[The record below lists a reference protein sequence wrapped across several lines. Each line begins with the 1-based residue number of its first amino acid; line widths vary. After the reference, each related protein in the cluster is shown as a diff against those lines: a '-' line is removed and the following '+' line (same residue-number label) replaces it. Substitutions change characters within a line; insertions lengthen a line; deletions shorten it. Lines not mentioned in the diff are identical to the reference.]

1 MNAYEVFAYWNGLD
15 IFNALNSVAAI
26 MGGGDYLGLMKAVG
40 IVGLLAAISYALL
53 SQRGSSA
60 ASYFMGF
67 VFIYSVMFVPK
78 VSVIVNDLRAGTT
91 YVVANV
97 PLGLAAPYATISRI
111 GNFLTQQ
118 YEARFTTLDDE
129 RFSKAGMVFGA
140 RVLETMAIQS
150 FPDPTLKSDV
160 LTFYK
165 DCIVPELIED
175 GAKAKLLRN
184 STDMAETMKSMVNPG
199 RGTVMSAFEYAS
211 SNAMSCQHVI
221 PAMESYIQAQNL
233 KQESLGKIG
242 RVLHADKGVSLSS
255 SVLIE
260 NTESDVTNMLTN
272 LMAISDSAQQALAQS
287 MWINGIHDAD
297 MSLRNGYGN
306 AQSTSYAAAVT
317 EQSSRQAAYTGK
329 LWAEKALPL
338 IRNIAEFVLIAAF
351 PLVFII
357 MLVAGENALKVVK
370 LYLTVLTSLALWAP
384 FTAILNYLVISNGK
398 QAILAMKATGGGIT
412 LENVNGLID
421 LALQQQSLAGQL
433 FLAVPMVAYALVSA
447 GAQAAT
453 AAVGGLT
460 SSATGAAGQVSG
472 QTALGNVGG
481 GQVGWRNVNAFNT
494 TTGQSNTAMSNK
506 SGFVQMESGAG
517 SMVLGGGAPG
527 GGTFNGRTSQ
537 LGSYAASIESAVE
550 SGFSKKVDSSMSAS
564 RSSIASALESIKA
577 ATSSGF
583 KSENATKAEKSL
595 TAALATT
602 DAKERARLASESA
615 QYLSMAANEAATA
628 QSKQQNLT
636 LSAGGNISA
645 GIPGVGSVSAGVTAT
660 DTDAYSKSNTAKLTK
675 SGQES
680 VTSTNQD
687 ASRTGTS
694 EDKRLSSSSA
704 NSNSSAS
711 FAQSQLEKAKQFSQQ
726 GQAQAQQAEQASE
739 QLSGSRSDR
748 GGIKTDLSN
757 QVVAALGGAAAAQQ
771 LYASDQQAFGA
782 AVTSA
787 AESIIASKSL
797 GPGDSKQF
805 SGVSGNAPVTTSTLN
820 SAQDAVDAKVEGQLT
835 GAPQSANATPTGMK
849 NDSSV
854 TGGSTPTP
862 TPTGAS
868 GSGSSPL
875 RNSPQGNPFTSSAG
889 STGEPSMP
897 TSVANVSGSGVTTSS
912 EVTQAAQS
920 QSTSI
925 AGSVNTKQNDVKS
938 LVKMNDDSTRK
949 ARDNVLK

>member
-1 MNAYEVFAYWNGLD
+1 MNAYEVFAYWNGLE

-40 IVGLLAAISYALL
+40 IVGLLAAISFALL
-53 SQRGSSA
+53 SQKGSA
-60 ASYFMGF
+60 AGAYFMGF

-78 VSVIVNDLRAGTT
+78 VTVIVNDMRAATVYT
-91 YVVANV
+91 VANV

-118 YEARFTTLDDE
+118 YESRFTALDDE
-129 RFSKAGMVFGA
+129 RFSKTGMVFGA
-140 RVLETMAIQS
+140 RVLETMAIQG

-160 LTFYK
+160 TTFYK

-175 GAKAKLLRN
+175 GTKAKLLKN
-184 STDMAETMKSMVNPG
+184 SKDIAVTMQSIVNPG
-199 RGTVMSAFEYAS
+199 RGTVMGAVQFAGS
-211 SNAMSCQHVI
+211 SAMSCSNVI
-221 PAMESYIQAQNL
+221 PAFNNYLITSNL
-233 KQESLGKIG
+233 TQESLEKIG
-242 RVLHADKGVSLSS
+242 RTIHGDQGVSSS
-255 SVLIE
+255 SAILIAA
-260 NTESDVTNMLTN
+260 TESDVTNMLTN
-272 LMAISDSAQQALAQS
+272 LMAISDSAQQSLAQS
-287 MWINGIHDAD
+287 MWLNGIHDAD
-297 MSLRNGYGN
+297 LALRNGYGN
-306 AQSTSYAAAVT
+306 SQSTSYATAVT
-317 EQSSRQAAYTGK
+317 EQSSRQSAYTGK

-398 QAILAMKATGGGIT
+398 QAILAMQATGGGIT
-412 LENVNGLID
+412 LDNVNGLID
-421 LALQQQSLAGQL
+421 LALQQQALAGQL

-460 SSATGAAGQVSG
+460 SSATGAAGQISG

-494 TTGQSNTAMSNK
+494 TTGQSNTAMSDK
-506 SGFVQMESGAG
+506 SGFVQFETGAG

-550 SGFSKKVDSSMSAS
+550 SGFSKKVDSSMSES

-583 KSENATKAEKSL
+583 KSENTAKAEKSL

-602 DAKERARLASESA
+602 DAKERARLGAESA
-615 QYLSMAANEAATA
+615 QFLSLAANEAATA

-645 GIPGVGSVSAGVTAT
+645 GMPGVGSVSAGVTAT

-694 EDKRLSSSSA
+694 EDNRISSSSA
-704 NSNSSAS
+704 NSHSSTS
-711 FAQSQLEKAKQFSQQ
+711 FAQAQLEKATQFSKQ
-726 GQAQAQQAEQASE
+726 GQAQAQQADQASE
-739 QLSGSRSDR
+739 QLSGARSDR

-771 LYASDQQAFGA
+771 LYATDQQAFGA
-782 AVTSA
+782 AVTGA
-787 AESIIASKSL
+787 AESIIASKSI

-805 SGVSGNAPVTTSTLN
+805 TGVSGSASVTTSTLN
-820 SAQDAVDAKVEGQLT
+820 SAQDAVGAKVKEQLA
-835 GAPQSANATPTGMK
+835 GAPHSAN
-849 NDSSV
+849 
-854 TGGSTPTP
+854 STPKEMQGDSTVAWGGAP
-862 TPTGAS
+862 TTGTF

-875 RNSPQGNPFTSSAG
+875 QSSRQGNPFASSAAPA
-889 STGEPSMP
+889 GEPVMP
-897 TSVANVSGSGVTTSS
+897 ASVSSFSGSGFTTSAD
-912 EVTQAAQS
+912 VTQAAQS
-920 QSTSI
+920 RATNI
-925 AGSVNTKQNDVKS
+925 AGSVNTKQNDVKT
-938 LVKMNDDSTRK
+938 LVNMNDDSTRK

>member
-1 MNAYEVFAYWNGLD
+1 MNAYEVFAYWNGLE

-40 IVGLLAAISYALL
+40 IVGLLAAISFALL
-53 SQRGSSA
+53 SQRGSA
-60 ASYFMGF
+60 AGSYFMGF

-78 VSVIVNDLRAGTT
+78 VTVIVNDMRAATVYT
-91 YVVANV
+91 VANV

-118 YEARFTTLDDE
+118 YESRFTTLDDE
-129 RFSKAGMVFGA
+129 RFSKTGMVFGA
-140 RVLETMAIQS
+140 RVLETMAIQG

-160 LTFYK
+160 TTFYK

-175 GAKAKLLRN
+175 GTKAKLLKN
-184 STDMAETMKSMVNPG
+184 SKDIAVTMQSIVNPG
-199 RGTVMSAFEYAS
+199 RGTVMGAVQFAGS
-211 SNAMSCQHVI
+211 SAMSCSNVI
-221 PAMESYIQAQNL
+221 PAINTHLTTSNVT
-233 KQESLGKIG
+233 QESLEKIG
-242 RVLHADKGVSLSS
+242 RTVHGDQGVSASS
-255 SVLIE
+255 AVLIAA
-260 NTESDVTNMLTN
+260 TESDVTNMLTN
-272 LMAISDSAQQALAQS
+272 LMAISDSAQQSLAQS
-287 MWINGIHDAD
+287 MWLNGIHDAD
-297 MSLRNGYGN
+297 MALRNGYGN
-306 AQSTSYAAAVT
+306 SQSTSYATAVT
-317 EQSSRQAAYTGK
+317 EQTSRQSAYTGK

-433 FLAVPMVAYALVSA
+433 FIAVPMVAYALVSA

-494 TTGQSNTAMSNK
+494 TTGQSNTAMSDK

-550 SGFSKKVDSSMSAS
+550 SGFSKKIDASMSAS
-564 RSSIASALESIKA
+564 KSSIASALESIKS

-595 TAALATT
+595 TAALSTT
-602 DAKERARLASESA
+602 DAKERSRLMAEGASYASA
-615 QYLSMAANEAATA
+615 AATEAAT
-628 QSKQQNLT
+628 SKQNQKT
-636 LSAGGNISA
+636 VRTSGGGSLSIGVPGASLKAGTEVSNADSKTESS
-645 GIPGVGSVSAGVTAT
+645 GVR
-660 DTDAYSKSNTAKLTK
+660 NTA
-675 SGQES
+675 SGQT
-680 VTSTNQD
+680 VQN
-687 ASRTGTS
+687 ASNSNG
-694 EDKRLSSSSA
+694 DKTTVSQSSNLSSSA
-704 NSNSSAS
+704 SNSSS
-711 FAQSQLEKAKQFSQQ
+711 QSNFAQAQLEKATQLSQQ
-726 GQAQAQQAEQASE
+726 GQAQAQQAQQASE
-739 QLSGSRSDR
+739 QLSGARTDR
-748 GGIKTDLSN
+748 GGVKTDLSN
-757 QVVAALGGAAAAQQ
+757 QIVAALGGATAAQQ

-782 AVTSA
+782 AVNSA
-787 AESIIASKSL
+787 AESIISSKSL
-797 GPGDSKQF
+797 GPGASSHF
-805 SGVSGNAPVTTSTLN
+805 SEISSNSPVTSNNLS
-820 SAQDAVDAKVEGQLT
+820 SAQQEIQAKVASEIS
-835 GAPQSANATPTGMK
+835 GAPEVANAIPT
-849 NDSSV
+849 SSG
-854 TGGSTPTP
+854 TSPGQID
-862 TPTGAS
+862 
-868 GSGSSPL
+868 SGSSPL
-875 RNSPQGNPFTSSAG
+875 NGAAGNPFRSSPPAMPSSVTSASGQGTVSA
-889 STGEPSMP
+889 TGAAANADQI
-897 TSVANVSGSGVTTSS
+897 TSDIANTVSNG
-912 EVTQAAQS
+912 QAAVMR
-920 QSTSI
+920 
-925 AGSVNTKQNDVKS
+925 SVGRTT
-938 LVKMNDDSTRK
+938 DDAVRG
-949 ARDNVLK
+949 R